1 MGTAKQHDEVFW
13 NAFHKET
20 ENVEVCK
27 AVFDYIATYKLDG
40 FNPRSKETRFSNKAL
55 AEQKLRN
62 LESPHKFLVEAVDT
76 IFGRGFLG
84 LVKKYPKAKPAY
96 LNISKTDLYK
106 SYKTFCRSEKLRAV
120 DCDTF
125 LSQLSE
131 IQITTSRKNLG
142 TGKVPV
148 FKLSPAEI
156 KVKIRSA
163 YGIPEDMKIG
173 PTIEWTV

>member
-1 MGTAKQHDEVFW
+1 VGTAKQHDEVFW

-62 LESPHKFLVEAVDT
+62 LESTHKFLVEAVDT

-84 LVKKYPKAKPAY
+84 LVKKYPKADDPY

-106 SYKTFCRSEKLRAV
+106 SYKTFSRSEKQRAV
-120 DCDTF
+120 DCDSF
-125 LSQLSE
+125 VLQLAE
-131 IQITTSRKNLG
+131 IKITTTRKNLG
-142 TGKVPV
+142 RGKIPV
-148 FKLSPAEI
+148 FKLSPKGI
-156 KVKIRSA
+156 KEKIREA
-163 YGIPEDMKIG
+163 YKIPDEVKG